1 MSATGRPEREHR
13 SAQREGTPVNTALAG
28 GAPHAALLAAL
39 ASSARATLVMV
50 AGARGSTPREPGAAM
65 VVTAD
70 TLVGTIGGGRLEH
83 EASRLAREALAAE
96 AGTSIVRFP
105 LAASLGQCCGGVATL
120 AFATFD
126 AADRE
131 WIATVDA
138 TLAAGVPVA
147 VLHALVPGRGRRLV
161 VTADTVTG
169 TLGDAATDA
178 AALALARRH
187 LAVGDPAGA
196 RVAVERLGEVEV
208 LVHLPGTAR
217 FAVLL
222 FGNGHV
228 GRALAQVLGALP
240 AGVRWIDERAADF
253 PAATP
258 ANVEVIATDV
268 PEAELRD
275 APAGAAV
282 VVATHSHALD
292 FELVAAALAR
302 TDWSYLGMIGSR
314 SKRAQLARRLAERGL
329 PPAAIERVTCPIGA
343 LPNLPRGKHPGTIAV
358 AVAAE
363 ILACREGA
371 RLEHLPVSATKARQ

>member
-1 MSATGRPEREHR
+1 M
-13 SAQREGTPVNTALAG
+13 NTALAG
-28 GAPHAALLAAL
+28 TAPHAALLAAL
-39 ASSARATLVMV
+39 ASSGRATLVMV
-50 AGARGSTPREPGAAM
+50 AGARGSTPREPGATM
-65 VVTAD
+65 IVTAH
-70 TLVGTIGGGRLEH
+70 TQFGTIGGGRLEH
-83 EASRLAREALAAE
+83 EASRLAREALAA
-96 AGTSIVRFP
+96 GTDTTVVRFP

-126 AADRE
+126 AADRD
-131 WIATVDA
+131 WIAFVDA

-161 VTADTVTG
+161 VTADSVAG

-178 AALALARRH
+178 AALGRARHH
-187 LAVGDPAGA
+187 LAVAGPAGTRA
-196 RVAVERLGEVEV
+196 AVERLGDVEV

-240 AGVRWIDERAADF
+240 AGVRWIDGRAADF

-258 ANVEVIATDV
+258 ANVEAIATDV

-302 TDWSYLGMIGSR
+302 TDWSYVGMIGSR
-314 SKRAQLARRLAERGL
+314 AKRAQLARRLAQRGL

-343 LPNLPRGKHPGTIAV
+343 LPGLPRGKHPGTIAV

-363 ILACREGA
+363 LLACREGA
-371 RLEHLPVSATKARQ
+371 LLERLPASATRALP